1 MSNNNAVFGG
11 NVSANYYSG
20 NGGGLSSLNAGYI
33 SDGTL
38 AVARGGTGRN
48 SFSSY
53 QILVGD
59 LTQSGN
65 LTWDGSSLYV
75 NGYVNCTTYLR
86 PSTGNGN
93 NGIIFPT
100 DPGGGSGDVAFI
112 KYYARSGEGC
122 TLEIACTNDADDHIL
137 LSTTGGVGIG
147 VIPATKFHVAGDI
160 LATGN
165 ITAYYSD
172 ERLKTKISNIKDP
185 LEIINKL
192 NGFYY
197 TPNEL
202 ARKNGIKNT
211 DIEIGL
217 SAQEV
222 QKVLPEIVKIAPFD
236 SERNKDDVIV
246 SKSGENYLTLSYER
260 LVPVFVEA
268 IKELERKNI
277 ELTREIALIKE
288 KIK

>member
-1 MSNNNAVFGG
+1 
-11 NVSANYYSG
+11 
-20 NGGGLSSLNAGYI
+20 
-33 SDGTL
+33 
-38 AVARGGTGRN
+38 
-48 SFSSY
+48 
-53 QILVGD
+53 LVGD

-86 PSTGNGN
+86 PSAGNGN
-93 NGIIFPT
+93 NGIIFPA
-100 DPGGGSGDVAFI
+100 DPGGGNGDVAFI

-122 TLEIACTNDADDHIL
+122 TLEISSMNDADDHIL
-137 LSTTGGVGIG
+137 LSASGGVGIG

-202 ARKNGIKNT
+202 ARKNGVTNT
-211 DIEIGL
+211 GIEIGL

-236 SERNKDDVIV
+236 SERNKDGVIV
-246 SKSGENYLTLSYER
+246 SKSGENYLTMSYER

-277 ELTREIALIKE
+277 ELTREIAFIKE
-288 KIK
+288 KLK